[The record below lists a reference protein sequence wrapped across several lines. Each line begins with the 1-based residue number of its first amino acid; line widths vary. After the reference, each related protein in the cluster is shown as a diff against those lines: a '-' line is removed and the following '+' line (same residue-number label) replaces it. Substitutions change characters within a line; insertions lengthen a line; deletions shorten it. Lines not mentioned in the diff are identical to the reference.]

1 LLSISILES
10 YGGGISIA
18 KNGKIVHLLSLPYG
32 GLMTDKS
39 AKEVNEEYNR
49 LLFIANKLGVELE
62 DPFMTLSFM
71 ALPVI
76 PHLKITDIGLVD
88 TDNFKVI
95 SIFDVGG

>member
-1 LLSISILES
+1 
-10 YGGGISIA
+10 
-18 KNGKIVHLLSLPYG
+18 
-32 GLMTDKS
+32 KS
-39 AKEVNEEYNR
+39 AKELNEEYNR